1 MQSFFSSAF
10 NGFAS
15 LFATTPAP
23 TLPAPR
29 AASAATTG
37 EIATPD
43 TFSEG
48 MAGIA
53 PLAEGRVT
61 QAASV
66 PVQAGVKPSWIKI
79 ALAVLNVA
87 ITKPGQD
94 RRRNAVERAIRGLG
108 VGAVALGVLAAGT
121 APQPVAAQPVAAQ
134 TVAAQTGVCADRAKI
149 VDRLQSK
156 YGESRQGVGVA
167 QGQRVMEIWASEA
180 SGSWTIVMTL
190 PDGSSCLIAAGE
202 DWEPL
207 ADPTP
212 VAGRGA

>member
-1 MQSFFSSAF
+1 MPSFFSSAF

-15 LFATTPAP
+15 LFSTTPAP
-23 TLPAPR
+23 SLPAPY
-29 AASAATTG
+29 AGSQATTG

-43 TFSEG
+43 TFSAG

-61 QAASV
+61 QAV
-66 PVQAGVKPSWIKI
+66 PAPAQAAVKPSWVKI

-87 ITKPGQD
+87 MTKPGQD
-94 RRRNAVERAIRGLG
+94 RRRNAVQRAIRGLG
-108 VGAVALGVLAAGT
+108 AGAVALGVLAAGT
-121 APQPVAAQPVAAQ
+121 APQPVAAQP
-134 TVAAQTGVCADRAKI
+134 GVCAERAKI
-149 VDRLQSK
+149 VDRLQTK
-156 YGESRQGVGVA
+156 YGETRQGVGVA
-167 QGQRVMEIWASEA
+167 QGMRVMEIWASED

-207 ADPTP
+207 AEPTP
-212 VAGRGA
+212 VADRGA

>member
-121 APQPVAAQPVAAQ
+121 APQPVAAQ
-134 TVAAQTGVCADRAKI
+134 TGVCADRAKI